1 MQAENIILR
10 VVRPAQRMEWYASP
24 LKLPTQM
31 MKRIMQHIEITFHSH
46 NAREKNEKFQTF
58 GLIFAYLQ
66 CQLSENAHLLFQ
78 VRHFTPPS
86 FCRNGRKVEQSIV
99 CSYQN

>member
-10 VVRPAQRMEWYASP
+10 VVRPAQRVEWYASP

-31 MKRIMQHIEITFHSH
+31 MKQIMQHIEIALHSH

-58 GLIFAYLQ
+58 GLIFA
-66 CQLSENAHLLFQ
+66 
-78 VRHFTPPS
+78 
-86 FCRNGRKVEQSIV
+86 
-99 CSYQN
+99 